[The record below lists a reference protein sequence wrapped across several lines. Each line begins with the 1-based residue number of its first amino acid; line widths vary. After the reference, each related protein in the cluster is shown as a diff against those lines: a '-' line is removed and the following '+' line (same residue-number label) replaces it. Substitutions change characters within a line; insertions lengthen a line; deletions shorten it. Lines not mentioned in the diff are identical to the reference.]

1 MRVWV
6 DASTLIALAR
16 IDEVQLLQRLL
27 TRVAVSEEVAT
38 EVLTGKESAALRA
51 ARGEWIEVVRVRGRR
66 ARGPSLGLGP
76 GEASLLLSPP
86 DDTVILDDRAVRLVA
101 RAEGRA
107 VVGLL
112 GVILR
117 AAREGALSRD
127 EARSL
132 LHRVGPSGFHLSG
145 ALLSAAPAELETSSR
160 LD

>member
-6 DASTLIALAR
+6 DASTLIALDR

-51 ARGEWIEVVRVRGRR
+51 AREDWIEVVRVRGSR
-66 ARGPSLGLGP
+66 ARWTSLGLGP

-132 LHRVGPSGFHLSG
+132 LHRLAQSGFHLSG
-145 ALLSAAPAELETSSR
+145 ALLSAAHEELETSSR